1 MRAVYTFDVDTEEDR
16 WNAFRQGE
24 QSMAVIVEMLEW
36 LGRIEKYEHSSPTPQ
51 TVKTVMLDMIDR
63 QGLVI

>member
-24 QSMAVIVEMLEW
+24 QSMAVIVGMLEW
-36 LGRIEKYEHSSPTPQ
+36 LRALDKMDAQITALDIREE
-51 TVKTVMLDMIDR
+51 MLVMIDR
-63 QGLVI
+63 HELQL